1 MAKKSS
7 GDVLSYLMVKA
18 QKGDQNAYRQLLQ
31 EILPQLR
38 SYVGRRLS
46 DTDKIEDTVQNILMA
61 VHKNRHTYLEG
72 KPFMPWVYGIAYYK
86 LTDTLRSGYRRN
98 ENEVAQSDWVETF
111 GADQTNRD
119 SSDAK
124 HDLEKAFDVLSDK
137 QAHIVKRTKIE
148 GATINEVANE
158 TGMSESA
165 VKVTV
170 HRALKK
176 MKERLVG

>member
-1 MAKKSS
+1 MAKTE

-18 QKGDQNAYRQLLQ
+18 QNGDQNAYRQLLQ

-46 DTDKIEDTVQNILMA
+46 NKDKIEDTVQNILMA
-61 VHKNRHTYLEG
+61 LHKNRHTYLED

-86 LTDTLRSGYRRN
+86 LTDTLRSSYRYQ
-98 ENEVAQSDWVETF
+98 ENETPQSDWVETF
-111 GADQTNRD
+111 GAGQTNNH
-119 SSDAK
+119 SSEAK
-124 HDLEKAFDVLSDK
+124 HDLEKAFEVLSDK
-137 QAHIVKRTKIE
+137 QAHIVKRTKLE
-148 GATINEVANE
+148 GASINEVAQE

-176 MKERLVG
+176 MKDRLVG